1 MGLVVQMKR
10 AIFKVLAVFVTVVA
24 VAMMGASLAIFF
36 VHPDV
41 RAEMNT
47 PAMRY
52 YTFEQTTGENP
63 QWTVTRRFSND
74 PADPAARGSV
84 GTFKTAY
91 DALIKAHADLK
102 TSMTQQTG
110 QMVADKAI
118 VDEQRTYFAVRQEQ
132 DVIAIANRAQQLKT
146 ISDSAIKNL
155 QDRSQEVGSLSDKSR
170 KTREETAARRTD
182 VLRLSHELEEAR
194 TDLFRLNVVRRD
206 LTDRLVRLEIE
217 NRELA
222 DRQSQLVGSE
232 LPQGN

>member
-1 MGLVVQMKR
+1 MKR

-24 VAMMGASLAIFF
+24 VAMMGTSLAIFF

-63 QWTVTRRFSND
+63 QWTVTRRFSTD
-74 PADPAARGSV
+74 PADPSARGSV

-91 DALIKAHADLK
+91 EALIKAHADFK
-102 TSMTQQTG
+102 TYMTQQTG

-118 VDEQRTYFAVRQEQ
+118 VDEQRKYFAAAQEQ
-132 DVIAIANRAQQLKT
+132 DAIAVANRAQQLKVV
-146 ISDSAIKNL
+146 SDTAIRTLQERSA
-155 QDRSQEVGSLSDKSR
+155 EVEGLSVTSR
-170 KTREETAARRTD
+170 RTRELTAARRTD
-182 VLRLSHELEEAR
+182 VLRLRHELEEAR

-206 LTDRLVRLEIE
+206 LTDRLVRLEVE

-222 DRQSQLVGSE
+222 DRQSQIVGQDT
-232 LPQGN
+232 PQGN

>member
-1 MGLVVQMKR
+1 MKR

-36 VHPDV
+36 VHPDE

-47 PAMRY
+47 PAMRN

-63 QWTVTRRFSND
+63 QWTVTRRFSTD
-74 PADPAARGSV
+74 PANPQDRGSV

-102 TSMTQQTG
+102 TYLTQQAG
-110 QMVADKAI
+110 QMVADKTI
-118 VDEQRTYFAVRQEQ
+118 VDEQRALFSAGQ
-132 DVIAIANRAQQLKT
+132 DQDKIAISNRAEQLKV
-146 ISDSAIKNL
+146 ISDKAIENL
-155 QDRSQEVGSLSDKSR
+155 QIRSAEVQALSVKSR
-170 KTREETAARRTD
+170 ATREETAARRTD
-182 VLRLSHELEEAR
+182 VLRLSNELEEAR
-194 TDLFRLNVVRRD
+194 TDLFRLNAVRRD

-222 DRQSQLVGSE
+222 DRQAQLASQDS
-232 LPQGN
+232 PQDN